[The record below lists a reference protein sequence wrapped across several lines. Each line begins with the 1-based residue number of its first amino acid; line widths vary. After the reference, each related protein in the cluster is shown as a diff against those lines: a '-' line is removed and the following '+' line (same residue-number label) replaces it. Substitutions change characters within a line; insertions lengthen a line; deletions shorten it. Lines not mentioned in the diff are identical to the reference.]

1 MSASKFG
8 QISSFPRNLTEILK
22 AVTNTTLGVVMSRTS
37 RSQAERALYETS
49 MEPGQ
54 RLASGLGVL
63 KTRELPKTMKHE
75 TASDTLEKHYSINE
89 ISHLWGLSQKTVRRI
104 FEHEPG
110 VIELAN
116 HKSRNKRTYVTRR
129 IPESVLERVHRKLQ
143 KPA

>member
-54 RLASGLGVL
+54 RLDSGFSVL
-63 KTRELPKTMKHE
+63 KTRELPKTMEDE

-89 ISHLWGLSQKTVRRI
+89 ISDLWGLSQKLSAGSSNMSLV
-104 FEHEPG
+104 
-110 VIELAN
+110 
-116 HKSRNKRTYVTRR
+116 S
-129 IPESVLERVHRKLQ
+129 
-143 KPA
+143 